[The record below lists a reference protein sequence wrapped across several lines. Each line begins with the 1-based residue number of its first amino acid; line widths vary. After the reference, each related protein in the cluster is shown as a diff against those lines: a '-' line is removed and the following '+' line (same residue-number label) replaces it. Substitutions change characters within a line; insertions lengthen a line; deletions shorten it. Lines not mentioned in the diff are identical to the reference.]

1 MYFLLYT
8 FHIFVQVYFLF
19 YFIYDLHCSF
29 RVYII
34 FVLILTP
41 LEILRN
47 VKKCLLSRTFCQ
59 TFNFFRDIILI
70 FIILLF
76 LFTNRGLP
84 WWLSGKESVCRY
96 SRHRFD
102 VWVGK
107 IPGRQKWQP
116 TLVFLPGKS
125 CGQRSLGVYSP
136 PVCKRVGHNLA
147 SKQQQS
153 LWKSTKS
160 IYQLLILSEI
170 SVPVFFR
177 HYL

>member
-1 MYFLLYT
+1 MASSQCKSIKMFPGLDKYLHALYLHTWLGNCLLRSL
-8 FHIFVQVYFLF
+8 FVVSKKEIRIHFSDASIWHF
-19 YFIYDLHCSF
+19 WKKN
-29 RVYII
+29 
-34 FVLILTP
+34 LILIK
-41 LEILRN
+41 E
-47 VKKCLLSRTFCQ
+47 
-59 TFNFFRDIILI
+59 LI
-70 FIILLF
+70 
-76 LFTNRGLP
+76 GLP

-177 HYL
+177 HYLWIFMWILPLSL